1 MGSISSLAGLT
12 REDLKNFA
20 VERGMPAYRADQIW
34 NWLYK
39 RMVFS
44 WDGMTNLPA
53 ALRNELAGELDVV
66 PVERSG
72 ISREESGTTKI
83 VVRLKDGRMI
93 EEVLIP
99 SRTRRTVCISS
110 QVGCSRRCVFCASGK
125 KGLLRNLEA
134 GEMVGQ
140 VLIAASELGERP
152 GNVVYMG
159 IGEPFD
165 NYDEV
170 LKSVRIINDGDG
182 LGIGARK
189 ITISTCGIVPGIQ
202 RLASEGLQVELS
214 VSLHAA
220 DEKLR
225 NRLLPVNRE
234 YPLSML
240 IPECRKYVEATGRMI
255 TFEYTLIDGVNDT
268 LDCANSLVE
277 LIKGF
282 NSRVNLI
289 PLSQVDGAKWRSTPG
304 DRAERF
310 QEVLMENGVNCTLRL
325 SKGAA
330 LKAACGQL
338 SPEFGEDRGRG

>member
-1 MGSISSLAGLT
+1 MAPISSLAGLT
-12 REDLKNFA
+12 REDLKTFA
-20 VERGMPAYRADQIW
+20 AERGMPAYRADQIW

-39 RMVFS
+39 RLVFS
-44 WDGMTNLPA
+44 WDGMTNLPS
-53 ALRNELAGELDVV
+53 ALRNKFAGEMDVI
-66 PVERSG
+66 PVEKSG

-83 VVRLKDGRMI
+83 VVRLKDGHMI

-99 SRTRRTVCISS
+99 ARTRRTVCISS
-110 QVGCSRRCVFCASGK
+110 QAGCARKCVFCASGK
-125 KGLLRNLEA
+125 KGLLRNLSA
-134 GEMVGQ
+134 GEIVGQ
-140 VLIAASELGERP
+140 VLLAAAEWGERP

-170 LKSVRIINDGDG
+170 LKSVRIINDGEG

-202 RLASEGLQVELS
+202 RLAAEGLQVELS

-220 DEKLR
+220 EEELR
-225 NRLLPVNRE
+225 SRLLPVNRE
-234 YPLSML
+234 YPLSLL
-240 IPECRKYVEATGRMI
+240 IPECRKYAETTGRMI

-268 LDCANSLVE
+268 EDSARKLVSL
-277 LIKGF
+277 ISGF

-289 PLSQVDGAKWRSTPG
+289 PLSQVAGSQWRSTPG

-325 SKGAA
+325 SKGSA

-338 SPEFGEDRGRG
+338 SPEFSPQ